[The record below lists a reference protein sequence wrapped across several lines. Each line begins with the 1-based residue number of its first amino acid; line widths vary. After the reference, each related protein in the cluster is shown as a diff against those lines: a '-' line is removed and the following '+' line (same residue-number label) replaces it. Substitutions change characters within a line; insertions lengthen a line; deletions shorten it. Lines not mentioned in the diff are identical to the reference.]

1 MQYYSSL
8 INRCYLVYAILQPAF
23 IRLFV
28 GFDRAGRLYMIMALL
43 IALFNFTCKDF
54 WKEIRNRPVCIWC
67 IWCIYAIISWLIIGK
82 NSTDLEPYIF
92 IFNKIINS
100 FIVLYITCYEMR
112 KDPENV
118 SKTILVCFIIY
129 MLIGVIFR
137 GAEDIGGRGGQL
149 LGNALPLNGVCL
161 LAISSFCYQKE
172 WCSWKIFILSVILC
186 FYATLIVATRKALIG
201 ELLILVV
208 VVYVKLNI
216 NRARDVLMLIMGCVF
231 VYFVS
236 VYVMDNTVIG
246 ERMSEIED
254 SGNRFN
260 TTDYKILNFLGDRAY
275 FYINGWRLFC
285 EQPVFGI
292 GLFNF
297 RQTMRTHL
305 PIHSEYIVQLCEMGI
320 IGSILFINYYRSIF
334 KRIRIV
340 NSLGEKKIALIFL
353 GWMAALLFV
362 SLTTWTYEFPRYFL
376 ITGIFVGYSN
386 WKEKEIYENNKENT

>member
-1 MQYYSSL
+1 M
-8 INRCYLVYAILQPAF
+8 
-23 IRLFV
+23 
-28 GFDRAGRLYMIMALL
+28 
-43 IALFNFTCKDF
+43 
-54 WKEIRNRPVCIWC
+54 
-67 IWCIYAIISWLIIGK
+67 
-82 NSTDLEPYIF
+82 
-92 IFNKIINS
+92 
-100 FIVLYITCYEMR
+100 
-112 KDPENV
+112 
-118 SKTILVCFIIY
+118 
-129 MLIGVIFR
+129 
-137 GAEDIGGRGGQL
+137 
-149 LGNALPLNGVCL
+149 
-161 LAISSFCYQKE
+161 
-172 WCSWKIFILSVILC
+172 
-186 FYATLIVATRKALIG
+186 
-201 ELLILVV
+201 
-208 VVYVKLNI
+208 
-216 NRARDVLMLIMGCVF
+216 
-231 VYFVS
+231 
-236 VYVMDNTVIG
+236 
-246 ERMSEIED
+246 
-254 SGNRFN
+254 
-260 TTDYKILNFLGDRAY
+260 NFLGDRAY